1 MAELPQHQHDALT
14 GSTKSQSIVIGTSGS
29 KEKVRLCAVREEP
42 LISCKKAF
50 TQTNKVL
57 NQSLKA
63 LASSYIRVHRLRLLG
78 APHSSFKLL

>member
-14 GSTKSQSIVIGTSGS
+14 GPGKSQSIVIGTSGS
-29 KEKVRLCAVREEP
+29 KEKVHLCAAREAS
-42 LISCKKAF
+42 LISCRKSFYTK
-50 TQTNKVL
+50 NKVL
-57 NQSLKA
+57 NQSLKV